1 MHTAKLTNF
10 TILRNHYHAKL
21 YRSNCLILALRTRH
35 LGGVD
40 DSIINLKRKPTM
52 KTATIKIYHI
62 YGTKNGIAA
71 DVTYKGKLL
80 VCFDGH
86 GVQSLKSMARV
97 WARNRSYTHTKV
109 IFG

>member
-1 MHTAKLTNF
+1 
-10 TILRNHYHAKL
+10 
-21 YRSNCLILALRTRH
+21 
-35 LGGVD
+35 
-40 DSIINLKRKPTM
+40 M

-86 GVQSLKSMARV
+86 DIQSLESRARV
-97 WARNRSYTHTKV
+97 WARNRNYTHTKV
-109 IFG
+109 IFC